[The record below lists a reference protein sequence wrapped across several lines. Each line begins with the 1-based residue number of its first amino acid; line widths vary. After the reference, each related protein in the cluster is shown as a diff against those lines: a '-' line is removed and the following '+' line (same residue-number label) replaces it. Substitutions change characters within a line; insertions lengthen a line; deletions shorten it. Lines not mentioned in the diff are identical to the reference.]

1 MINDT
6 LRGKKTLLTKILS
19 IFPKFIF
26 LQSSE
31 KTPKKP
37 LEEKLFSKRGRGGK

>member
-37 LEEKLFSKRGRGGK
+37 LKEKLFSKTRKGR